1 MLTNLNFI
9 ASFVLFLHN
18 KPTIQLSSK
27 NLQRKNIY
35 NETGF
40 AQGDNKRRVD
50 NTLLRSFSRDNYQ
63 AFVTRVGPMKQS
75 LFKQYIQKH
84 PSLMHKALES
94 STLRNVFSQLQMD
107 LDLTSSQ
114 VASLRNR
121 SHKWTYRKNIR
132 SICNYFKSIGIKRD
146 KIAAIVMKAPQIF
159 QYSASNIIETID
171 FFQSHNLTQEDIIYM
186 ITSRPLV
193 LTHSIDDKLKCTL
206 DFFQNDLSMNEASW
220 KRVIIRYPQVFSCK
234 IEHLP
239 IRAKYLEAVCELNN
253 KLDVSWMISAFPPVL
268 WLSEDNIEDKLGFLR
283 DQFSFDKV
291 EMRDILVTYPQILGL
306 SVEKNLKPKI
316 SFLLDKEDGGGLTK
330 QELKDFVLYQPALL
344 AYSLS
349 TRIKPRVMKMNEV
362 SIRLSYSPPSIM
374 SLTNTKFDSWLQ
386 TQTSTWSIS

>member
-9 ASFVLFLHN
+9 ASIVLFLHN
-18 KPTIQLSSK
+18 KTTIQLSSK

-63 AFVTRVGPMKQS
+63 ALVTRVGPMKHS
-75 LFKQYIQKH
+75 MFKQYIQKH

-146 KIAAIVMKAPQIF
+146 KIAAIV
-159 QYSASNIIETID
+159 YN
-171 FFQSHNLTQEDIIYM
+171 
-186 ITSRPLV
+186 
-193 LTHSIDDKLKCTL
+193 
-206 DFFQNDLSMNEASW
+206 
-220 KRVIIRYPQVFSCK
+220 
-234 IEHLP
+234 
-239 IRAKYLEAVCELNN
+239 
-253 KLDVSWMISAFPPVL
+253 
-268 WLSEDNIEDKLGFLR
+268 
-283 DQFSFDKV
+283 
-291 EMRDILVTYPQILGL
+291 
-306 SVEKNLKPKI
+306 
-316 SFLLDKEDGGGLTK
+316 
-330 QELKDFVLYQPALL
+330 
-344 AYSLS
+344 
-349 TRIKPRVMKMNEV
+349 
-362 SIRLSYSPPSIM
+362 
-374 SLTNTKFDSWLQ
+374 
-386 TQTSTWSIS
+386 